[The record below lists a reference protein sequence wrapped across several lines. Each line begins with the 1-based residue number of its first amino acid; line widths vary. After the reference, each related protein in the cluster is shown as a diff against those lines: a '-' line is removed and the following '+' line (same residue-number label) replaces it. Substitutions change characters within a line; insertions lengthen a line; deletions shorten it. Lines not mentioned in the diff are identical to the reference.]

1 MARTSRLRPTPARA
15 LLLALAIP
23 LVAVP
28 ALAYVVVS
36 GDGNGASAALAQG
49 SVAGTFHPVAG
60 SFVPDETTLAECDGE
75 WACLEQAFGNLSF
88 REGPRR
94 ALTEFEDRVETDAN
108 VEKDCHRIVHTI
120 GSAALERF
128 DGNVA
133 RTFAQGSP
141 TCVSGYY
148 HGILEHAF
156 QGISTRAELGRV
168 AQRLCLGAD
177 LRRRGFLDYQCRHG
191 LGHGLMIQT
200 GYDLPLAL
208 SVCARIGTGWD
219 RKACSSGAFMENV
232 NTRFGYRS
240 RWLSDDDPTYPCER
254 VAPLDRHSCYLRSSW
269 RFLAA
274 NGFDFAKAAT
284 ACSRLGAWTAT
295 CYRGLGRD
303 ATEQV
308 RYDVDETHRLCR
320 LAGAGQG
327 ACLLGAARTIAN
339 ASGMPGVAPAAALC
353 RGAPAPTRA
362 ECFSGVG
369 LVLGML
375 YPTEAT
381 RRAACARSTRGHFDV
396 CTKAAQAEVD
406 PTGRDAW
413 G

>member
-1 MARTSRLRPTPARA
+1 V

-28 ALAYVVVS
+28 AAAYFVVS
-36 GDGNGASAALAQG
+36 GGGGGARAALAPG
-49 SVAGTFHPVAG
+49 AVGGTFHPIAGTFVA
-60 SFVPDETTLAECDGE
+60 DDTELAECGGE
-75 WACLEQAFGNLSF
+75 WSCLEQAFGNLAF

-94 ALTEFEDRVETDAN
+94 ALATFEERVASDAT

-148 HGILEHAF
+148 HGILERAF
-156 QGISTRAELGRV
+156 QGVSTKGGLGKV
-168 AQRLCLGAD
+168 ARSLCLGAG

-208 SVCARIGTGWD
+208 SVCARLGTGWD

-240 RWLSDDDPTYPCER
+240 RWLSDDDPIYPCKR
-254 VAPLDRHSCYLRSSW
+254 VAVLDRHSCYLRSSW
-269 RFLAA
+269 RLLGA
-274 NGFDFAKAAT
+274 NGFDYAKAGA
-284 ACSRLGAWTAT
+284 ACGALGVWAGT

-303 ATEQV
+303 ATEQA
-308 RYDVDETHRLCR
+308 RYDLDETQRLCR
-320 LAGAGQG
+320 LAGPGEG

-339 ASGMPGVAPAAALC
+339 ASGMPGVSTAAALC
-353 RGAPAPTRA
+353 RRAPATARA
-362 ECFSGVG
+362 ECVSGVG

-375 YPTEAT
+375 YPTKAA
-381 RRAACARSTRGHFDV
+381 RRAACARITREHVDL